1 MTFPKDFRSPGE
13 FSHPGTCRW
22 ADGSH
27 AGGCAVPNSCRDL
40 LPPLQ
45 NHSAPPEL
53 SSAWPPL
60 RPSVACCRP
69 PRPPQ
74 SLQRPCP
81 PFFTRPSPHP
91 TPPPVHDSLP
101 LRSFPAPHAL
111 PRPSFPAFLQRRRS
125 FPLFSLTPVV
135 LLPLL
140 LPSLSGSCPVAFPL
154 LSPIAGLRAST
165 RHLICTLTHDNHGIA
180 YPPRY
185 K

>member
-27 AGGCAVPNSCRDL
+27 AGGCAVPNSCRDP